1 MKVKRI
7 QLSTELMIELIKKVQ
22 EDPNNGV
29 IVGEI
34 PFDVI
39 IIDVIYQYN
48 HIDIILESSEFD
60 EIGESRSIPF
70 LLDFPLFI

>member
-39 IIDVIYQYN
+39 IIDVIYRDN

-60 EIGESRSIPF
+60 ETGESRSIPF